1 MDPSDDVE
9 PSPPKKPR
17 PNCSDAKK
25 AAYTTNFGKRHG
37 KKGRGRKKDTSIS
50 KRQDGLNSKRS
61 SYDFAG
67 VGEHLG
73 TGPDSQSI
81 KSSGSLFDHKPV
93 HRPQNYVSRLPWT
106 RQTTPIRRL
115 LRSCVPNTPMLRKR
129 PSQITSA
136 NATKRRVG
144 VEAGISQSPDTRS
157 MVQNVSQA
165 HTILWVLVK
174 VLALDPTRNQSSP
187 ISCQQLFLRRGSPR
201 QRN

>member
-1 MDPSDDVE
+1 MRSNRQSSTDPGRRRADRAE
-9 PSPPKKPR
+9 CRMKGLKKTDEGFVLCRPR
-17 PNCSDAKK
+17 CSLPHA
-25 AAYTTNFGKRHG
+25 
-37 KKGRGRKKDTSIS
+37 
-50 KRQDGLNSKRS
+50 
-61 SYDFAG
+61 
-67 VGEHLG
+67 
-73 TGPDSQSI
+73 
-81 KSSGSLFDHKPV
+81 SGSLFDHKPV

-157 MVQNVSQA
+157 MVQIVSRA